1 MGRIV
6 VHLHG
11 KTKQKDLQ
19 SIFSTYAERL
29 SSRGVRI
36 QFHSDKLSS
45 AQYIAALNSLKGEV
59 ILLDEG
65 GSMEPSLDFAKRV
78 KEWIVCR
85 DSTHLAIGP
94 AHGWGGDQES
104 FPRIS
109 LSPMTFPHELASV
122 LLIEQIYRATEILR
136 GSEYHKA

>member
-36 QFHSDKLSS
+36 QFHSEKLSS
-45 AQYIAALNSLKGEV
+45 AQYITALKNLNGEV
-59 ILLDEG
+59 VLLDEA
-65 GSMEPSLDFAKRV
+65 GSMESSIEFAKRM
-78 KEWIVCR
+78 KEWSVCR
-85 DSTHLAIGP
+85 DSTHLAVGP
-94 AHGWGGDQES
+94 AQGWEGGQES

-122 LLIEQIYRATEILR
+122 VLIEQIYRATEILR